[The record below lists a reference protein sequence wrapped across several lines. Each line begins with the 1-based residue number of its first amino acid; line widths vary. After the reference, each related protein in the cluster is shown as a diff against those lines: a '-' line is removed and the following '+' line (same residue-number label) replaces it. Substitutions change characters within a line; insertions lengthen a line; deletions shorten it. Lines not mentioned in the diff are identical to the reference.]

1 MVACFAIASITILPS
16 AFQVTSSSNVDTLT
30 QSLPSSSQLTKWW
43 SVETSTET
51 DSEDKSNED
60 QGQEDPSGKPW
71 MHIRNTTHYTGYRYV
86 NKLVKCVPN
95 KVSSSA
101 NREIYDQWKQ
111 LPVSNSAS
119 SETRFSYAVIRDPLG
134 RLYSG
139 YWNKCLHSS
148 SEEDHC
154 VHFKKQ
160 RQTSS
165 NGNSSSSSSTNP
177 PPPTFLQFLQRNYL
191 KDKFH
196 KLHQNSHYQPIVKL
210 CRHQNIKNTTLQQS
224 PQPQQQQQQQQHE
237 LLSTYDHVF
246 DMSSPDY
253 NDDMND
259 FWKRVG
265 APHKIVDAFF
275 PTTERRKLSW
285 YHSGS
290 FDATNVMHSYTQNN
304 TDTSCQTLQL
314 AMLATSDDYNYA
326 SQYFPKPQWAAS
338 ILNGC
343 PEFNDSIVVDT
354 YYSTYNGTS
363 DEDVVVEDDDTKTLR
378 HLRKRKAEL
387 TSRIAQRHNDH
398 HNDVQRKKLRVKMRE
413 KVLSKLRIQ
422 QSLENEEGVMVML
435 L

>member
-30 QSLPSSSQLTKWW
+30 QSLPSSLQLTKWW

-60 QGQEDPSGKPW
+60 QDQEDPSGKPW
-71 MHIRNTTHYTGYRYV
+71 VYIRNTTHYTGYRYV
-86 NKLVKCVPN
+86 NKLIKCVPN

-111 LPVSNSAS
+111 LPVLSNSAS
-119 SETRFSYAVIRDPLG
+119 SETRRFSYAVIRDPLG

-148 SEEDHC
+148 SKEDHC
-154 VHFKKQ
+154 VHFTKK
-160 RQTSS
+160 RPKGS
-165 NGNSSSSSSTNP
+165 NSSSTNP
-177 PPPTFLQFLQRNYL
+177 LPPPTFLQFLQRNYL

-210 CRHQNIKNTTLQQS
+210 CRHQNIENTTRLQQH
-224 PQPQQQQQQQQHE
+224 PQQQQQQQHE

-246 DMSSPDY
+246 DMASPDY
-253 NDDMND
+253 NNDMND

-265 APHKIVDAFF
+265 APHQIVDAFF

-290 FDATNVMHSYTQNN
+290 VDATKVMNSYTQNN
-304 TDTSCQTLQL
+304 TNTEACQTLQL
-314 AMLATSDDYNYA
+314 AMIATSDDYNYA
-326 SQYFPKPQWAAS
+326 SHYFPKPQWATS
-338 ILNGC
+338 ILNDC

-363 DEDVVVEDDDTKTLR
+363 DDDVVVEHDDTKTLR
-378 HLRKRKAEL
+378 HLRKKKAEL
-387 TSRIAQRHNDH
+387 TSRITKRHNDH
-398 HNDVQRKKLRVKMRE
+398 HNDIQRKRLRVKMRE
-413 KVLSKLRIQ
+413 KVLSKLRMK